1 MSMLAHFE
9 EWSSEDRR
17 RAMRRS
23 LKLGIDGGGD
33 KVTIHDL
40 SLTGALLET
49 NTPMLVGAA
58 FELELPQAGSVEAVI
73 VWNSGE
79 YYGCQ
84 FPEPISPAALSAALL
99 QATPQNSEGQKSPMI
114 DPITELKLL
123 NDEVERLAIR
133 MESALKRLTND

>member
-1 MSMLAHFE
+1 MPMLAHFE
-9 EWSSEDRR
+9 ESSEDRR

-23 LKLGIDGGGD
+23 LKLGIDGRGD

-40 SLTGALLET
+40 SVTGALLET
-49 NTPMLVGAA
+49 TTPMLVGAA

-84 FPEPISPAALSAALL
+84 FTQPISPAALSAALL
-99 QATPQNSEGQKSPMI
+99 QATPETQQAWKSPVM

>member
-73 VWNSGE
+73 MWNSGVPRTDITSSAE
-79 YYGCQ
+79 RGTAPGHSAKLGGSKESDDRPNHRAQ
-84 FPEPISPAALSAALL
+84 AA
-99 QATPQNSEGQKSPMI
+99 QRRG
-114 DPITELKLL
+114 
-123 NDEVERLAIR
+123 
-133 MESALKRLTND
+133 